1 VNTTAPAVT
10 PTEEDFNATA
20 PVLRRRQPRQPATLT
35 LATLVEGLRLIHDR
49 TVRDAD
55 AVRADTDE
63 RIRALEVTAA
73 RLAYERDTA
82 CRELRVRDRVNA
94 ALETQLHD
102 AGTEIRRLTEQVVE
116 LTAKRDLAM
125 RTAEI
130 ACRAHWDAEHEL
142 DERNT
147 RRWRRRKR
155 RR

>member
-55 AVRADTDE
+55 AARADAGE
-63 RIRALEVTAA
+63 RIRALEVTSA

-82 CRELRVRDRVNA
+82 CGEVRVRDRVNA
-94 ALETQLHD
+94 ALETELHD
-102 AGTEIRRLTEQVVE
+102 AGAEIRRLNGLVVA
-116 LTAKRDLAM
+116 LTAKRDLA
-125 RTAEI
+125 TAAAEDVT
-130 ACRAHWDAEHEL
+130 RALCDAERENTEL
-142 DERNT
+142 RSG
-147 RRWRRRKR
+147 RRRWWRRR
-155 RR
+155 

>member
-35 LATLVEGLRLIHDR
+35 LATLVEGLRLIHDH

-55 AVRADTDE
+55 AARADTDE

-82 CRELRVRDRVNA
+82 CGEVRVRDRVNA
-94 ALETQLHD
+94 ALETELHD
-102 AGTEIRRLTEQVVE
+102 AGAEIRRLNGLVVA
-116 LTAKRDLAM
+116 LTAKRDLA
-125 RTAEI
+125 TAAAEDVT
-130 ACRAHWDAEHEL
+130 RALCDAERENTEL
-142 DERNT
+142 RSG
-147 RRWRRRKR
+147 RRRWWRRR
-155 RR
+155 

>member
-1 VNTTAPAVT
+1 MNITTATTA
-10 PTEEDFNATA
+10 EDFNATA
-20 PVLRRRQPRQPATLT
+20 PALRRDRPRQPAALT

-55 AVRADTDE
+55 AARAATNE

-94 ALETQLHD
+94 ALETELHD

-116 LTAKRDLAM
+116 LTAKRDLA
-125 RTAEI
+125 TAAAEDVT
-130 ACRAHWDAEHEL
+130 RALCDAERENTEL
-142 DERNT
+142 RDA
-147 RRWRRRKR
+147 RRWWRRR
-155 RR
+155 

>member
-1 VNTTAPAVT
+1 MNTIAP
-10 PTEEDFNATA
+10 ATA
-20 PVLRRRQPRQPATLT
+20 PTEAAASVPCRDQSRQPAALT

-55 AVRADTDE
+55 AARADADE
-63 RIRALEVTAA
+63 RVRALEVTAA

-94 ALETQLHD
+94 ALETELHD

-130 ACRAHWDAEHEL
+130 ACRAHWDAEREL

-147 RRWRRRKR
+147 RRWWRKSR
-155 RR
+155 KH